1 MCAEQVSWR
10 SLLALLVMLLIP
22 SGIALAQQY
31 GLQLDINR
39 FSSFDEQTE
48 TAFDIDSGPILDVAF
63 RIQEGAHSLVLG
75 LGYHKWERKD
85 ASLRAELEVFPIF
98 FSYRFS
104 PWHDQPI
111 TLFVGGGIGGM
122 LYEAK
127 VGTASSENGRV
138 AAVEPIVGV
147 EFFANK
153 KIRLDLSTKYSVQI
167 FDDESDTCFFNCAS
181 AQQDPLEPD
190 MSGLYVSVSFVFM
203 WGDF

>member
-1 MCAEQVSWR
+1 MRAEQVSWR

-31 GLQLDINR
+31 GLQLDVNR
-39 FSSFDEQTE
+39 FSSSDEQTE
-48 TAFDIDSGPILDVAF
+48 MAFDIDSEPVLDVAF

-122 LYEAK
+122 LYEAN
-127 VGTASSENGRV
+127 VGSVESERGRV

-167 FDDESDTCFFNCAS
+167 FDDESDNCFFN
-181 AQQDPLEPD
+181 
-190 MSGLYVSVSFVFM
+190 
-203 WGDF
+203 